1 MSQRD
6 LARELRAARSSAP
19 FDVRERVRLIAADDT
34 TPTRRF
40 TWRRAL
46 VVALPVAAAV
56 AATIVFTRPAG
67 QHEDTTAAR
76 DAATVKTFHAPAG
89 AAKTAPNAGS
99 VAGQGSLAP
108 VSPTPNRVQ
117 QVEATLSLR
126 MPTVE
131 AVSTAVQRALR
142 IAKSLGG
149 YPVYVD
155 AGSRVKTAQADLT
168 LKVPRAHV
176 REAVSR
182 LSALGTI
189 TAEHLDIQ
197 DLQAGLND
205 TDRTIARLQRKL
217 AALRAPPQTPPLRR
231 QIASLTARIAQLQRQ
246 KAATIRTAHYATVD
260 LHLATPQ
267 VAAPH
272 KAHHGPLHRLGIAL
286 EWLGVGA
293 IYVLVL
299 GTPVVLVAVLVW
311 LGVRSVRR
319 RREDALLGQP

>member
-6 LARELRAARSSAP
+6 LAHELRAARITAP
-19 FDVRERVRLIAADDT
+19 SDVRERVRLIAADDT

-67 QHEDTTAAR
+67 QPDTTAAR
-76 DAATVKTFHAPAG
+76 DLGTVTTFQSPAG
-89 AAKTAPNAGS
+89 AAKAAPNAGR
-99 VAGQGSLAP
+99 VAGQLAP
-108 VSPTPNRVQ
+108 VPPTPNRVQ

-126 MPTVE
+126 VPTVE
-131 AVSTAVQRALR
+131 AVSTGVQRALR

-155 AGSRVKTAQADLT
+155 AGSRVKSAAADLT

-197 DLQAGLND
+197 DLEAGIND

-217 AALRAPPQTPPLRR
+217 AALRAQAQTPTVHR
-231 QIASLTARIAQLQRQ
+231 QIATLTARIALLQRQ
-246 KAATIRTAHYATVD
+246 KAATIRTAHYATVS

-267 VAAPH
+267 VLTHH

-286 EWLGVGA
+286 EWLGIGA
-293 IYVLVL
+293 IYALVL
-299 GTPVVLVAVLVW
+299 GTPFVLVAFLAW

-319 RREDALLGQP
+319 RREDALLSQP